1 MTGRALTALLPES
14 VTLVQIGIKPAGG
27 EMRGTLLER
36 VKRGL
41 LLSDGAIGTELQ
53 KLGLEAGA
61 FGELWNVEHPDR
73 VQAVHEAYR
82 EAGAE
87 LFTTNSFRSN
97 RLSLAGQGLADRA
110 GELSRCAAEVARAAA
125 GPDAWIAGSVGPF
138 GGFLEPLGETQAAE
152 ARAAF
157 LEQAR
162 ALLEGGA
169 DAIVVETMSA
179 LDEAETAVRA
189 AREAGA
195 PAVIAL
201 MTFDRGAG
209 GYRTM
214 MGTRPADA
222 ARALRSAGADIVGT
236 NCGTGL
242 SVEDYAEIVREISSA
257 IDCPVEVRPN
267 AGSPELV
274 DGRIHYRQEA
284 SLMARSIAALVEAG
298 AAIVGGCCGTTP
310 EHIRAFRTALQSS
323 AS

>member
-1 MTGRALTALLPES
+1 MRA
-14 VTLVQIGIKPAGG
+14 
-27 EMRGTLLER
+27 TLLER
-36 VKRGL
+36 LKRGL

-53 KLGLEAGA
+53 NLGLEAGA
-61 FGELWNVEHPDR
+61 FGELWNAEHPER
-73 VQAVHEAYR
+73 VHAVHDAYR

-97 RLSLAGQGLADRA
+97 RLSLARHGLADRA
-110 GELSRCAAEVARAAA
+110 QELSRRAAEVARAAA
-125 GPDAWIAGSVGPF
+125 GSDAWIAGSVGPF
-138 GGFLEPLGETQAAE
+138 GGFLEPLGETTAAE

-157 LEQAR
+157 LEQAL

-179 LDEAETAVRA
+179 LEEAEAAVGA

-195 PAVIAL
+195 PVVIAL

-214 MGTRPADA
+214 MGTGPSDA
-222 ARALRSAGADIVGT
+222 ARALRSAGADVVGT

-242 SVEDYAEIVREISSA
+242 TIEDYAAIVREISGVV
-257 IDCPVEVRPN
+257 DCPVEVRPN

-274 DGRIHYRQEA
+274 DGSVLYRQEP
-284 SLMARSIAALVEAG
+284 SLMAASIHALVDAG

-310 EHIRAFRTALQSS
+310 EHIRAFRAALLKSDP
-323 AS
+323 